1 LKYPAKPYKAQNIT
15 NRSFKLNF
23 VKIIPRTASS
33 TLERLAKGFP
43 VVALTGPRQS
53 GKTTLAKSLFKEKPF
68 VSLENPDEREF
79 ALRDP
84 QRFFQRFPSGAIL
97 DEVQRCP
104 ELLSWLQGWVD
115 ERGIM
120 GDVVLT
126 GSAQFDLLAGITQ
139 TLAGRVGRVEL
150 LPLSA
155 AELLAASK
163 APSDL
168 NATLFKGG
176 YPALYDRDISPQ
188 DWFANYIATY
198 LERDVRQ
205 LIAVRDLTQFQT
217 FVKMCAARTGQ
228 LLNLASLGADCGIT
242 SVTAKQWLSVLQA
255 SYIVTLLKPHH
266 RNFGRRLVK
275 APKLYFC
282 VVGLA
287 AWLLDIRD
295 AATLDTHAA
304 RGALFETHVIGE
316 LMKQRLNAGQALDLC
331 FWRDNVGHEVDVLI
345 DNAQGLQ
352 ALEIKSG
359 STFAND
365 WTDGLK
371 KWQKFAG
378 DESIQPSLV
387 YGGTASYAREGVHV
401 WGWKD
406 IRKIAAETA

>member
-1 LKYPAKPYKAQNIT
+1 
-15 NRSFKLNF
+15 
-23 VKIIPRTASS
+23 
-33 TLERLAKGFP
+33 
-43 VVALTGPRQS
+43 
-53 GKTTLAKSLFKEKPF
+53 
-68 VSLENPDEREF
+68 
-79 ALRDP
+79 
-84 QRFFQRFPSGAIL
+84 
-97 DEVQRCP
+97 VQRCP

-120 GDVVLT
+120 GDFVLT

-168 NATLFKGG
+168 NATLFQGG
-176 YPALYDRDISPQ
+176 YPALYDRDIAPP

-228 LLNLASLGADCGIT
+228 LLNLSSLGADCGIT
-242 SVTAKQWLSVLQA
+242 AVTAKQWLSVLQA
-255 SYIVTLLKPHH
+255 SYIVTLLQPHH
-266 RNFGRRLVK
+266 RNFGKRLVK
-275 APKLYFC
+275 TPKLYFC
-282 VVGLA
+282 DVGLA
-287 AWLLDIRD
+287 AWLLGIRD
-295 AATLDTHAA
+295 ASTLNTHAA
-304 RGALFETHVIGE
+304 RGALFETYVISE
-316 LMKQRLNAGQALDLC
+316 LMKQRLNAGQPLDLY
-331 FWRDNVGHEVDVLI
+331 FWRDHVGHEVDVLI
-345 DNAQGLQ
+345 ESGQGLQ

-359 STFAND
+359 TTYASD

-378 DESIQPSLV
+378 DDSIQASLV
-387 YGGTASYAREGVHV
+387 YGGAASFEREGLHV
-401 WGWKD
+401 WGWQD
-406 IRKIAAETA
+406 IQKIAPKTC